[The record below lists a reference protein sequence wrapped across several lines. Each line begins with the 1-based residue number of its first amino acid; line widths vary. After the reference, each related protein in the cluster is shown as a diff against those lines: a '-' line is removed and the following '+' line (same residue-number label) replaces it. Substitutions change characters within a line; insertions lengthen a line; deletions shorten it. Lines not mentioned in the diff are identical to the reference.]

1 MTRTFPHEK
10 NVSDL
15 AEKEYVALIGMVVGR
30 DDKDYS
36 LMVDDGT
43 GTLKVFAEKI
53 FEVGDV
59 VCCMGKTERLAG
71 IVLTNALIVDM
82 GDFDR
87 ELYARLRAMEVGE

>member
-1 MTRTFPHEK
+1 VKRIFPREK

-15 AEKEYVALIGMVVGR
+15 AEKEYVALIGTVVGR

-43 GTLKVFAEKI
+43 GTIKVLAEKI
-53 FEVGDV
+53 FEVGNV

-82 GDFDR
+82 EDFDR
-87 ELYARLRAMEVGE
+87 ELYARLKAMEAGE